1 MKNKKELIKSLEA
14 MSKRLRLHAIDI
26 GLHTGEKGSHLG
38 GSLSCIE
45 IMSVLFGHLM
55 NFDVKN
61 PFWEKRDRFIPSKAH
76 CGLSHFPAL
85 ADVGFFN
92 KDDVADEYIKDGGY
106 LYGHPMNIKIGL
118 EYSGGSLGMALSYV
132 TGIALSNRSKNIDAK
147 TFLLVGDGELHEGSI
162 WESFMAAS
170 HFKLS
175 NIVVIVDRNG
185 LCMDGPIDD
194 IMSLGN
200 LEMKLKSFG
209 WNVSCCD
216 GHNISSILD
225 SFSNLSL
232 IKPNVIIADTVKGKG
247 IDFMENK
254 IEWHF
259 SSLTQDQYDDAKRQI
274 LNNY

>member
-1 MKNKKELIKSLEA
+1 MKNNIKLIKKLEE
-14 MSKRLRLHAIDI
+14 MSKRLRLHAIDM
-26 GLHTGEKGSHLG
+26 GLHSGEKGSHLG
-38 GSLSCIE
+38 GSLSCVE

-55 NFDVKN
+55 KFDVKN
-61 PFWEKRDRFIPSKAH
+61 PHWERRDRFIPSKAH

-106 LYGHPMNIKIGL
+106 LYGHPMDIKIGL
-118 EYSGGSLGMALSYV
+118 EYSGGSLGMALSFAI
-132 TGIALSNRSKNIDAK
+132 GIALSNRSKKINAK
-147 TFLLVGDGELHEGSI
+147 TYLLVGDGELHEGSI

-175 NIVVIVDRNG
+175 NIIVIVDRNG

-194 IMSLGN
+194 VMSLGD
-200 LEMKLKSFG
+200 LKMKLESFG
-209 WNVSCCD
+209 WNVNSCD
-216 GHNISSILD
+216 GHDISSLLNA
-225 SFSNLSL
+225 FSNSSDV
-232 IKPNVIIADTVKGKG
+232 KPNIIIADTIKGKG

-259 SSLTQDQYDDAKRQI
+259 SSLTQEQYDDAKSQI
-274 LNNY
+274 LEKY